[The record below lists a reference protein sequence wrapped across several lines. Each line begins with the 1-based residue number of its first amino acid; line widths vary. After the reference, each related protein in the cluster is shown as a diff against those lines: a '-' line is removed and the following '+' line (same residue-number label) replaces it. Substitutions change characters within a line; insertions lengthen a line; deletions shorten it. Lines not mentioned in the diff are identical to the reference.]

1 MTGKDLY
8 KLTILGCGTSGG
20 VPRIGGHWGACNPR
34 DPRNSRRRCSLLVQR
49 FGPDGVTSVLV
60 DTSPD
65 LRAQLLDAGVG
76 ELDGVLYTHEHAD
89 HTHGIDELRV
99 VAANCGERIKTY
111 MDART
116 ADILMSRFD
125 YCFIQPPG
133 SLYRP
138 ILEPHVIAPGQPVTI
153 EGAGGPVKAVPFN
166 VVHGRI
172 IALGYRFGTAAYTS
186 DLNGIPD
193 DTIPFLSDLDLWI
206 VDGFRHTPRHS
217 THFTLEDALH
227 WIWRLKP
234 KHAVIT
240 NMHVDLDYD
249 ELAAFLPDGVE
260 PAFDG
265 MQLDVAVTTPG
276 TLLTV

>member
-1 MTGKDLY
+1 MTAADRY
-8 KLTILGCGTSGG
+8 RMTILGCGTSGG
-20 VPRIGGHWGACNPR
+20 VPRIGGHWGACNPE
-34 DPRNSRRRCSLLVQR
+34 DPRNNRRRCSLLVQR

-99 VAANCGERIKTY
+99 VAANRGARIKTY
-111 MDART
+111 MDSRT

-125 YCFIQPPG
+125 YCFVQPPG
-133 SLYRP
+133 SFYRP
-138 ILEPHVIAPGQPVTI
+138 ILEPHVIEPGQSIVV
-153 EGAGGPVKAVPFN
+153 EGAGGPITAVPFN

-172 IALGYRFGTAAYTS
+172 IVLGYRFGAAAYTS

-193 DTIPFLSDLDLWI
+193 ETIPFLSDLDLWI
-206 VDGFRHTPRHS
+206 VDGFRHTPRHG
-217 THFTLEDALH
+217 THFIVEDALH

-234 KHAVIT
+234 AHAVIT
-240 NMHVDLDYD
+240 NMHVDLDYT
-249 ELAAFLPDGVE
+249 ELCAFLPDGVE

-265 MQLDVAVTTPG
+265 MQLDAAVTTPE
-276 TLLTV
+276 TLLTA

>member
-1 MTGKDLY
+1 M
-8 KLTILGCGTSGG
+8 
-20 VPRIGGHWGACNPR
+20 
-34 DPRNSRRRCSLLVQR
+34 
-49 FGPDGVTSVLV
+49 
-60 DTSPD
+60 
-65 LRAQLLDAGVG
+65 
-76 ELDGVLYTHEHAD
+76 
-89 HTHGIDELRV
+89 
-99 VAANCGERIKTY
+99 
-111 MDART
+111 
-116 ADILMSRFD
+116 
-125 YCFIQPPG
+125 
-133 SLYRP
+133 
-138 ILEPHVIAPGQPVTI
+138 
-153 EGAGGPVKAVPFN
+153 
-166 VVHGRI
+166 HGRI

-193 DTIPFLSDLDLWI
+193 GTIPFLSDLDLWI